1 MISGIVSLLHATVS
15 VRFRLSNRP
24 DVAIEFVIDTGFTD
38 FLCLPPEVVSVLGL
52 SFEYNMRVNLA
63 NNSNV
68 AVGVH
73 TATIV
78 WNSEVRD
85 VRVLA
90 TGARP
95 LLGTALL
102 DGYELVVQFTEGGLV
117 TIEELF
123 L

>member
-15 VRFRLSNRP
+15 VPFRLPNRP

-38 FLCLPPEVVSVLGL
+38 FLCLPQEVVSVLGL
-52 SFEYNMRVNLA
+52 PFEYNIRVNLA
-63 NNSNV
+63 DNSNV
-68 AVGVH
+68 AVRVH
-73 TATIV
+73 TATIL
-78 WNSEVRD
+78 WNLEEID

-90 TGARP
+90 TGSRP

-117 TIEELF
+117 TIEQL
-123 L
+123 